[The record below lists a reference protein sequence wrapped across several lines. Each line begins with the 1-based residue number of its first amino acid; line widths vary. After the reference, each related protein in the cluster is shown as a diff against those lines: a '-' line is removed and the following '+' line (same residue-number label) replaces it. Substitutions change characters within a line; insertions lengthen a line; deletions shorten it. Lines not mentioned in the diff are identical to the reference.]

1 MSLRRVIIPVCTV
14 SNPSRAALRTLYLAQ
29 AAARPL
35 TSMRFHRVDAKL
47 RSNLNRVAYVAWT
60 ASRIPPMLTSLPP
73 ILNLH
78 VRICTIYVHYCI
90 YVNMRIRTCSTVIGH
105 GSARNEAQEEYMRAT
120 N

>member
-29 AAARPL
+29 AVARL
-35 TSMRFHRVDAKL
+35 QTRVRFHRVDANL

-60 ASRIPPMLTSLPP
+60 ASRIPPMLASLPP

-78 VRICTIYVHYCI
+78 VRICTIYVLYTYI
-90 YVNMRIRTCSTVIGH
+90 YVNMCMYALQTEIG
-105 GSARNEAQEEYMRAT
+105 GVTLPYAGVRR
-120 N
+120 